1 MSDIL
6 SSIVTTIKNK
16 VVDLYDTHNT
26 EFNLDRYNRII
37 DMVTQAIVDNSDISM
52 MDKLKLYYA
61 SLLHPTNH
69 INFHGFDYGH
79 AREILNS
86 IELPEFIHNKNN
98 CFIEE
103 VVYLLDLNISNLSN
117 PDEDLWKYIL
127 SDCINIDLIN
137 PKRLYNYA
145 ILLRKNGVPLYTR
158 YTPYIKSRDKMDRIC
173 HPTKKYNC
181 FMEYI
186 YHIVLFLPDQT
197 RSRNKYLLSIIESN
211 REKMIRLCL
220 IYGDQE
226 YLTLDDLREWADI
239 ESE

>member
-1 MSDIL
+1 ML
-6 SSIVTTIKNK
+6 SNIATTMQQK
-16 VVDLYDTHNT
+16 VINLYDTYDT
-26 EFNLDRYNRII
+26 DFNLDRYNRII

-61 SLLHPTNH
+61 SLLHPTDH
-69 INFHGFDYGH
+69 INFHGFDYEN
-79 AREILNS
+79 AREILN
-86 IELPEFIHNKNN
+86 ELPNFIHNKN

-103 VVYLLDLNISNLSN
+103 IIQLIKINISNPSN

-137 PKRLYNYA
+137 PKRLYDYA
-145 ILLRKNGVPLYTR
+145 IFLRKNGVPLYTR
-158 YTPYIKSRDKMDRIC
+158 YVPYIKNKNNLDRIC

-186 YHIVLFLPDQT
+186 YHIGLFLTDQIK
-197 RSRNKYLLSIIESN
+197 SNNKYLLSLIESN

-220 IYGDQE
+220 IYGDKE
-226 YLTLDDLREWADI
+226 YITLDDLREWADI
-239 ESE
+239 KLE